1 MNALCLAR
9 AEAVEEGAV
18 GGGHVELLQLGHSVI
33 PLSRGASLSICVR

>member
-18 GGGHVELLQLGHSVI
+18 GGGARRAPPAGSFRDT
-33 PLSRGASLSICVR
+33 PK